1 MGKTILF
8 SMVCFSFA
16 AFGADKV
23 YDTLYYKAHIKEAKK
38 VLVECAAGNMSG
50 DNCSNA
56 RHAVSEKKN
65 EDAFEKYKNK

>member
-23 YDTLYYKAHIKEAKK
+23 YDTLYYKAHIQEAKK
-38 VLVECAAGNMSG
+38 VLVECAAGNISG
-50 DNCSNA
+50 DNCVNA
-56 RHAVSEKKN
+56 KRALSEKKS